1 MTRIEYNTAN
11 TPAAVLKRLA
21 TRTTRH
27 IIEQL
32 ILSSKMIDAG
42 TDPEIYTVRGWLLD
56 ELERRDPEAMDAFL
70 DGDDYEDEALY
81 NYFTC

>member
-1 MTRIEYNTAN
+1 MTTTN
-11 TPAAVLKRLA
+11 TPAAVIARLQ

-27 IIEQL
+27 LIEQL
-32 ILSSKMIDAG
+32 ILSGKMIDAG
-42 TDPEIYTVRGWLLD
+42 TDPEMYTVRGWLLD

-70 DGDDYEDEALY
+70 ESDDFEDEALY